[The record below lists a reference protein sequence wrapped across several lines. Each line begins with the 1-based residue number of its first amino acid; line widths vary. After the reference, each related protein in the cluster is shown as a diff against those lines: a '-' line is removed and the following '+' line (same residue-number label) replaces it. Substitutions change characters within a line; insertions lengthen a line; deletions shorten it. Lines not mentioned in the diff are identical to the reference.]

1 MKKTRWGAVFLTV
14 ALLMSTFFSIRALAV
29 PISRYEKTIES
40 REVTRYERIRVTAG
54 QKNLTGY
61 LIDGTTYVPLRAL
74 AGALTNASVGYN
86 AATKTATLSE
96 KGLSLSVKNGAH
108 ILYVNGRCL
117 YLDMPAV
124 ILSDGSF
131 YLPVRP
137 LGEAL
142 SASVNWNGE
151 TRSVSVKKTELGYK
165 SASDVYNETDL
176 YWLSRIISAE
186 SRGEPFLG
194 QVAVGNVV
202 LNRVESRQY
211 PNSIYGVIFDKKN
224 GVQFTPAVNGQI
236 YKAPTQSAIE
246 AAKVCLEGYTL
257 SESILFFFE
266 PSIAESSWIS
276 KNRPFAF
283 RLGAHHF
290 YN

>member
-1 MKKTRWGAVFLTV
+1 MKKMRWGALLLSA
-14 ALLMSTFFSIRALAV
+14 ALLLGPLCLRSAAV
-29 PISRYEKTIES
+29 PISRYEKTIAS
-40 REVTRYERIRVTAG
+40 REITGYERIKVSAG
-54 QKNLTGY
+54 QKSLTGY
-61 LIDGTTYVPLRAL
+61 LIDGTTYVPLRAM
-74 AGALTNASVGYN
+74 AGALTDASVGYN
-86 AATKTATLSE
+86 AATKTATLSG

-142 SASVNWNGE
+142 SASVGWNDA
-151 TRSVSVKKTELGYK
+151 TRSVTVKKTSSGYK
-165 SASDVYNETDL
+165 TASDVYDENDL

-202 LNRVESRQY
+202 LNRVRSKEY

-224 GVQFTPAVNGQI
+224 GVQFTPAANGQV

-266 PSIAESSWIS
+266 PSIAQSSWIA

>member
-1 MKKTRWGAVFLTV
+1 MKKLRWGALLLSV
-14 ALLMSTFFSIRALAV
+14 ALWMGALSVSAV
-29 PISRYEKTIES
+29 ALPISRYERTVTDKA
-40 REVTRYERIRVTAG
+40 VTRYEAIPISANGKSLR
-54 QKNLTGY
+54 GY
-61 LIDGTTYVPLRAL
+61 LIEGTTYVPLRAL
-74 AGALTNASVGYN
+74 AGALTEASVGYN
-86 AATKTATLSE
+86 AATKTATLNG

-108 ILYVNGRCL
+108 RLYVNGRCL
-117 YLDMPAV
+117 YLDMPAI

-131 YLPVRP
+131 YLPIRP

-142 SASVNWNGE
+142 SAAVGWNE
-151 TRSVSVKKTELGYK
+151 EKRSVTVRKTDSGYK
-165 SASDVYNETDL
+165 TAADVYDENDL

-202 LNRVESRQY
+202 LNRVRSRQY

-236 YKAPTQSAIE
+236 YKAPTASAIE

-257 SESILFFFE
+257 SESILFFYE
-266 PSIAESSWIS
+266 PTIAESSWIS

-283 RLGAHHF
+283 RIGAHRF

>member
-1 MKKTRWGAVFLTV
+1 MKKLRWGALLLSA
-14 ALLMSTFFSIRALAV
+14 ALLIGPLSVAAV
-29 PISRYEKTIES
+29 GAPISRYEKTVSSKEIS
-40 REVTRYERIRVTAG
+40 RYERIRVTAG
-54 QKNLTGY
+54 QKSLTGY
-61 LIDGTTYVPLRAL
+61 LIEGTTYVPLRAL
-74 AGALTNASVGYN
+74 AGALTDASVGYN
-86 AATKTATLSE
+86 AATKTATLNG

-142 SASVNWNGE
+142 SASVGWNDQN
-151 TRSVSVKKTELGYK
+151 RSVTVKKTASGYK
-165 SASDVYNETDL
+165 TAADVYDENDL

-202 LNRVESRQY
+202 LNRVKSKQY

-224 GVQFTPAVNGQI
+224 GIQFTPAVNGSI
-236 YKAPTQSAIE
+236 YKTPTNTSIE